1 MAQSELPD
9 IQKTKI
15 KDSSIPQVGEE
26 NIDFLFKIYK
36 KNRKDIL
43 TTACRV
49 DFFHWL
55 SGNRK
60 GINMSRIMEV
70 LMECKNEPLDK
81 RNIKVLLIK
90 MIEAMERKVVHE
102 KKVFV
107 RDVFIKIR
115 FPFFMEKV
123 APSSKKVGFLAYP
136 CTYIGKLI
144 RVNKTKFV
152 YIFGIEIEIPVTSL
166 CPCSKE
172 ISKYGAHN
180 QRSKIIV
187 TVQLRPYKNIWLE
200 DLIKLLEKQGSCEIY
215 SLLKRDD
222 EKAVTE
228 TAYEN
233 PNFVEDIIRNT
244 RRALEKVKEIKRFKI
259 GVKNEESIHTHDA
272 VAYIKRYKK
281 GRRWFSP
288 YKKEII

>member
-1 MAQSELPD
+1 MTKKDLPD

-26 NIDFLFKIYK
+26 NIDFLFKIYT
-36 KNRKDIL
+36 KNRKDSIP
-43 TTACRV
+43 TACKI

-70 LMECKNEPLDK
+70 LMAFKNEPLDK
-81 RNIKVLLIK
+81 RSMKVLLIK
-90 MIEAMERKVVHE
+90 MIEAMERRVVGE
-102 KKVFV
+102 KKIFV
-107 RDVFIKIR
+107 RDVFIKIK
-115 FPFFMEKV
+115 FPFFIEKI
-123 APSSKKVGFLAYP
+123 APSSKKVGFLSYN
-136 CTYIGKLI
+136 CTYLGKLM
-144 RVNKTKFV
+144 RVNKTKFI
-152 YIFGIEIEIPVTSL
+152 YLFGIEVEVPVTSL

-180 QRSKIIV
+180 QRSRIV
-187 TVQLRPYKNIWLE
+187 VTIQLCPYKTIWLE
-200 DLIKLLEKQGSCEIY
+200 DLIKLMEKQGSCEIF
-215 SLLKRDD
+215 SLLKRED

-228 TAYEN
+228 SAYEN

-244 RRALEKVKEIKRFKI
+244 RKALEKIKEIKRFKI
-259 GVKNEESIHTHDA
+259 GVKNYESIHTHDA

-288 YKKEII
+288 YRKEIL